1 MATPPAFPRRCRS
14 AWRSATSHAAV
25 NSSQARRRTPTSGSS
40 RRAHGSSREV
50 TDWRAGRLER
60 ERLGVLFLFLFQFD
74 PVGIHSAVRLTFA
87 CEVYSQPITQPLAW
101 SLGELGVVIGDD
113 AVASCRERQRGTGA

>member
-14 AWRSATSHAAV
+14 AWPSATSHAVV
-25 NSSQARRRTPTSGSS
+25 NSSQARQRTPTSGSS

-60 ERLGVLFLFLFQFD
+60 ERLGVLFLFQFD
-74 PVGIHSAVRLTFA
+74 PVGIHSAARLTFA
-87 CEVYSQPITQPLAW
+87 CEVYSHPITQPLAW
-101 SLGELGVVIGDD
+101 PLGELG
-113 AVASCRERQRGTGA
+113 